1 MRETTQGQPL
11 SALRRR
17 RHHRRT
23 RNQTECSAVGPDR
36 TEGVS
41 SAAAT
46 FVDEIVSTARE
57 LEHPNTYPTTI
68 LDGFQAMVRAAG
80 TRHGVCARS
89 TPTAAGSKH
98 FAV

>member
-1 MRETTQGQPL
+1 ML
-11 SALRRR
+11 S
-17 RHHRRT
+17 T
-23 RNQTECSAVGPDR
+23 WTGPYHTD
-36 TEGVS
+36 GVS

-80 TRHGVCARS
+80 PRYGVCALIDTHSGRIKAFRRLNS
-89 TPTAAGSKH
+89 CARPTPRR
-98 FAV
+98 

>member
-1 MRETTQGQPL
+1 ML
-11 SALRRR
+11 SSW
-17 RHHRRT
+17 T
-23 RNQTECSAVGPDR
+23 RPYHTD
-36 TEGVS
+36 GVS

-80 TRHGVCARS
+80 PRYGVCALIETHSGRIKAFRRLNS
-89 TPTAAGSKH
+89 CARPTPRR
-98 FAV
+98 